1 MKVARAYYLVTVIIF
16 GCLGVFL
23 FAPSAQ
29 ALVLAPAK
37 VEIEATPG
45 NVIRDRIILLN
56 DSEQTVTYYSSVEKF
71 EAQGESGTP
80 NFVPADSGLST
91 WTEVP
96 ESVTLAPNESREV
109 TYTIQIPADA
119 EPGGHF
125 AAIFWSTL
133 SPDAVDGGQVLI
145 GTKSGVLLLVRV
157 AGDFAEE
164 GGVIEFGPLSGGRIV
179 STLPTRFYYR
189 FQNDGGDRLRPEGT
203 ITIKNIFG
211 GTASVLN
218 ANLSEGNVLP
228 RSIRKFEVLWSEKT
242 KEPNLIHAD
251 ITHEGGFFGS
261 ARRQAEDFLLGPYR
275 VVIEVGY
282 GSQGDVSTAS
292 FRFFALPWQL
302 LLLVFGGALLVI
314 GGGRTGLRRY
324 NRWIIAQA
332 HQQAQHAKSPKRTK

>member
-1 MKVARAYYLVTVIIF
+1 MNLVRTYKL
-16 GCLGVFL
+16 LGVLVFAGVAFL
-23 FAPSAQ
+23 VLPKSTQ

-37 VEIEATPG
+37 VEIEASPG

-56 DSEQTVTYYSSVEKF
+56 DSEETVTYYSSVEKF

-80 NFVPADSGLST
+80 NFVTADSGLST
-91 WTEVP
+91 WTEVAD
-96 ESVTLAPNESREV
+96 SVTLAPNESREV
-109 TYTIQIPADA
+109 GYTIQIPSDA

-133 SPDAVDGGQVLI
+133 SPDAADSGQVLI
-145 GTKSGVLLLVRV
+145 GTKSGVLLLVGV

-164 GGVIEFGPLSGGRIV
+164 GGVIEFGSLSGGRV
-179 STLPTRFYYR
+179 LGSLPTRLYYR
-189 FQNDGGDRLRPEGT
+189 FQNEGGDRLRPEGT

-242 KEPNLIHAD
+242 KEANMIHVDA
-251 ITHEGGFFGS
+251 EEPSSFFS
-261 ARRQAEDFLLGPYR
+261 IARRQAQDFLFGPYR
-275 VVIEVGY
+275 VVIEVDY
-282 GSQGDVSTAS
+282 GSQEDVSVAS

-302 LLLVFGGALLVI
+302 LLLVIGGLLIVF
-314 GGGRTGLRRY
+314 GGGRTALRRY
-324 NRWIIAQA
+324 NRWVIAQA
-332 HQQAQHAKSPKRTK
+332 QQAARGRQSRKKE